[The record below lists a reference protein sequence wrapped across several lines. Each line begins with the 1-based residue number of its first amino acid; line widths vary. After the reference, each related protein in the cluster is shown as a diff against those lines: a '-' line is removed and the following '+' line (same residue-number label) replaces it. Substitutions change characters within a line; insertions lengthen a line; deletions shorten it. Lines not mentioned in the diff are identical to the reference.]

1 MKIGRLLEF
10 RSYGSLLLTLL
21 FVSVAYPVLQ
31 NYPGL
36 RVVTGFLFVVT
47 LLVALRAVAKNRQQ
61 VIVSTLIAVIGIAGF
76 AGELLNPGSVWRLA
90 YLLGFSLF
98 FLYASSL
105 MLIDILGRSQ
115 RVDADLI
122 FGAIGVYL
130 VIGLFFAFAFALL
143 EVLMP
148 GSVSGVSELVGDN
161 ATAGPMIYF
170 SYVTLTTL
178 GYGDVTPVTNMAMS
192 MSYAEAIIGQ
202 LFLAILVARLVGL
215 HIAGGTES

>member
-31 NYPGL
+31 NFPGL

-47 LLVALRAVAKNRQQ
+47 LLVALRAVAKSRQQ

-76 AGELLNPGSVWRLA
+76 VGELLSPGSVWRLA

-115 RVDADLI
+115 RVDADMI

-148 GSVSGVSELVGDN
+148 GSVSGVNELVGDN

-178 GYGDVTPVTNMAMS
+178 GYGDVTPVTNLAMS

-215 HIAGGTES
+215 HIAAGSES